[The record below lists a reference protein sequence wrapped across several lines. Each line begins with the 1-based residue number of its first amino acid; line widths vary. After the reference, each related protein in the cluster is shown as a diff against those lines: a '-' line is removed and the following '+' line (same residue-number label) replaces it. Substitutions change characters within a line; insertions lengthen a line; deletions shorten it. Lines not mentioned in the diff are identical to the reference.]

1 VYTLQVSQ
9 SDEEDKKFH
18 LKSPDSIVSTLPVL
32 LAKTSTFLTPMAY
45 VMFNPQVGVHPVAES
60 NLSFVFS

>member
-9 SDEEDKKFH
+9 SNGEDKKFH

-32 LAKTSTFLTPMAY
+32 LAKTSTFLTPMTY
-45 VMFNPQVGVHPVAES
+45 VMFNPQVGVH
-60 NLSFVFS
+60 